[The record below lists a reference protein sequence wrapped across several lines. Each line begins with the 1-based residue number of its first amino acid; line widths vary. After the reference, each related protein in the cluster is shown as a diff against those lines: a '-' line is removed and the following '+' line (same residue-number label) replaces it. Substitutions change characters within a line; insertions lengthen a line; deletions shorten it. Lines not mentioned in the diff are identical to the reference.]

1 MMCLVFTIAV
11 FCLTLAGLSLMV
23 GWKSGAAQ
31 LARIAFALVLGSA
44 VVSWFVDSLR
54 SFFAQSEVR
63 AVAGGL
69 AVLLFLAVAVF
80 VVGWFC
86 KRRSVEASPVRPT
99 IRRRTQL
106 AELGE
111 STPQTQPAPPSS
123 AGADDLQLFGGSP

>member
-23 GWKSGAAQ
+23 GWKRGAAQ

-44 VVSWFVDSLR
+44 VVSWFVESLR

-69 AVLLFLAVAVF
+69 AVLFFLAVAVLVAGWLFKRHLVVVF
-80 VVGWFC
+80 V
-86 KRRSVEASPVRPT
+86 VRPT
-99 IRRRTQL
+99 IRRRVQL
-106 AELGE
+106 AEL
-111 STPQTQPAPPSS
+111 SVPTPQAKPAEPRS
-123 AGADDLQLFGGSP
+123 ASTDDLQLFGGGQ